1 MRIPAAAVA
10 SDVGGADAEMSPR
23 EVAVVVEKVADGE
36 KAVVVVKVVF
46 VVAVSAGDLPRA
58 MISSIPK
65 PSLSNRRRRWISR
78 RRTLNFRSWA

>member
-1 MRIPAAAVA
+1 
-10 SDVGGADAEMSPR
+10 
-23 EVAVVVEKVADGE
+23 
-36 KAVVVVKVVF
+36 VVVVKVVV